1 MKIPNRHRLPVNESR
16 VCCFRDLILFLF
28 AVNKSAPSIC
38 GNEISPLAVV
48 HREKF
53 PRGETF
59 RLRNP
64 QKFVPRGIFAET
76 KQSGIRNETL
86 RRRKVYWNVMR
97 GGPMIILSEIHRFTR
112 QRGWVTK
119 LWLDRLGDTC
129 RLTLGNVFFPP
140 KLPTVIRA
148 TRGRP
153 EGHPN
158 IQNNAKFFLKI
169 FILSNDI
176 QE

>member
-1 MKIPNRHRLPVNESR
+1 MKIPNRHRLPVNEFR
-16 VCCFRDLILFLF
+16 VCCIIRDLILFLF

-76 KQSGIRNETL
+76 KQSGIWNETL

-97 GGPMIILSEIHRFTR
+97 GGPMIILSEIHIFTR

-119 LWLDRLGDTC
+119 LWFRQVGWLAGSRWETFSSRQNFQLWSGPLG
-129 RLTLGNVFFPP
+129 GGQ
-140 KLPTVIRA
+140 
-148 TRGRP
+148 RG
-153 EGHPN
+153 
-158 IQNNAKFFLKI
+158 
-169 FILSNDI
+169 ILMNKTMPSSSWI
-176 QE
+176 SSY